1 MKINVHIADEC
12 VYGESP
18 YITIELDHEPMIGDV
33 LWLSGD
39 QEDELVK
46 KICERVKR
54 HDRMVEFKCAL
65 YGQAAQMLS
74 VSAQN
79 WKFITQEI
87 FDESVDVSDFIFV
100 AARLHMARDK
110 SLHIFLS
117 KERGN
122 E

>member
-12 VYGESP
+12 GYSESP
-18 YITIELDHEPMIGDV
+18 YITIDLDHEPMIGDV
-33 LWLSGD
+33 LWLSEE

-46 KICERVKR
+46 KICEWVKR
-54 HDRMVEFKCAL
+54 HDRMAEFRCAL
-65 YGQAAQMLS
+65 YGKAAQMLS

-87 FDESVDVSDFIFV
+87 FDESIAVGSFIFV
-100 AARLHMARDK
+100 ADRLHLAHDK

>member
-12 VYGESP
+12 GYSESP

-46 KICERVKR
+46 KICEWVKR
-54 HDRMVEFKCAL
+54 HDRMAEFRCAL
-65 YGQAAQMLS
+65 YRKAAQMLS
-74 VSAQN
+74 VSDKN
-79 WKFITQEI
+79 WTFITQEI
-87 FDESVDVSDFIFV
+87 FDESVDVGDFIFV
-100 AARLHMARDK
+100 AARFHMARDK